1 MLVERNVQVMNVEVV
16 GEAYDI
22 AAYYLKKTGL
32 IEDLPMVHDRL
43 LETIYTM
50 FNAGERN
57 KLMLAN
63 KAIMKFERRRPV
75 AVS

>member
-1 MLVERNVQVMNVEVV
+1 
-16 GEAYDI
+16 
-22 AAYYLKKTGL
+22 
-32 IEDLPMVHDRL
+32 MVHDRL

-63 KAIMKFERRRPV
+63 KAIMKFERRRLV

>member
-16 GEAYDI
+16 GQAYDI

-32 IEDLPMVHDRL
+32 IEDLPTVHDRL
-43 LETIYTM
+43 LEVIYTM

-63 KAIMKFERRRPV
+63 KAIIKFERRRQV
-75 AVS
+75 EIR